1 MENRFFEAKDDDID
15 FFMEASTSK
24 NTKKG
29 TQVWIYVFN
38 NRAKCRGY
46 NEPIYAYKVS
56 ELNEVLKKFYVE
68 VRKKD
73 GSSYEPNCFHKP
85 PFENYDE
92 KGFKNAK

>member
-15 FFMEASTSK
+15 FFIEASTSK

-29 TQVWIYVFN
+29 TQVWTYVFN
-38 NRAKCRGY
+38 NWAKCSGY
-46 NEPIYAYKVS
+46 NEPIYTYKVS

-68 VRKKD
+68 VRMKD
-73 GSSYEPNCFHKP
+73 GSSYKSNCFHKP

>member
-1 MENRFFEAKDDDID
+1 
-15 FFMEASTSK
+15 MEASTSK

-29 TQVWIYVFN
+29 TQVWINVFN
-38 NRAKCRGY
+38 NWAKCRGY

-73 GSSYEPNCFHKP
+73 GSSYEPNFFHK
-85 PFENYDE
+85 
-92 KGFKNAK
+92 